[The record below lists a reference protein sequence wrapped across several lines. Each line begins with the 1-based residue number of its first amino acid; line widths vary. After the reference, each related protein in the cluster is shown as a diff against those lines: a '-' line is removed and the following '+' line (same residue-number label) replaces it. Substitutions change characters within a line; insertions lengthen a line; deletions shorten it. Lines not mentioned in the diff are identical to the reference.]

1 MRPQKSSD
9 AKQLQQISNANLL
22 EEAGHSRFVKRSIL
36 FLAAVLFIFLIWSMF
51 TNVDEVATSY
61 GDIQP
66 VLDVQTVQHLE
77 GGIVTAVFVKNS
89 EEVKVGQVLMKLNAE
104 QNQAELNKAES
115 REMSLRL
122 DNARLQAFINRVP
135 VEQVNWKE
143 KIKNSQ
149 YDSSVHAKKIQELIK
164 EDENLLRQQNND
176 RASQAKIL
184 QEKILQGQAKLQQ
197 LQGEKQSAE
206 KQLELFVK
214 QENMYATLSPKGYV
228 SEKDYL
234 DAQHKTL
241 NTRGDI
247 KRITSEIQAA
257 ESVVQQSQDELTKLD
272 STLNKAA
279 LQEANQIDQDLL
291 ETHHTIERLTDAN
304 KRLTITAPIDG
315 IVKGL
320 TALPGTV
327 IAPGDSVMEIVPTQG
342 DMMAQCRVSPRDVGH
357 ISVGDPADI
366 KVTSY
371 EFARYG
377 SIKGKVTEISA
388 STFLTKEGQPYYKA
402 KVSLSQNYVGND
414 PKQNILKPGMTV
426 QVDII
431 TGKKSIMSYFLKPIT
446 RALDTAFR
454 ER

>member
-9 AKQLQQISNANLL
+9 VKQLQQISNANLL
-22 EEAGHSRFVKRSIL
+22 EEAGHSRFVKRSIF
-36 FLAAVLFIFLIWSMF
+36 FLAGLLFVFLIWSML

-66 VLDVQTVQHLE
+66 VQDVQTVQHLE

-89 EEVKVGQVLMKLNAE
+89 EEVKVGQVLLKLNSE
-104 QNQAELNKAES
+104 PNQAELNKIQS
-115 REMSLRL
+115 REVSLRL
-122 DNARLQAFINRVP
+122 DNARLQAFIKKTP
-135 VEQVNWKE
+135 IDQVDWKE
-143 KIKNSQ
+143 KIRNTR
-149 YDSSVHAKKIQELIK
+149 YDSSAHEKKIQELIK

-184 QEKILQGQAKLQQ
+184 QEKILQGKAKLTQVTN
-197 LQGEKQSAE
+197 EKQSAE
-206 KQLELFVK
+206 KKLELYEK
-214 QENMYATLSPKGYV
+214 QEKMYATLSPKGYV

-241 NTRGDI
+241 NTRADI
-247 KRITSEIQAA
+247 QRMTSEIQGAQ
-257 ESVVQQSQDELTKLD
+257 SVVTEAQDELKKLD

-279 LQEANQIDQDLL
+279 LEEANKIDQDLL
-291 ETHHTIERLTDAN
+291 ETHHTIERLQEAN
-304 KRLTITAPIDG
+304 KRLTITAPVQG

-327 IAPGDSVMEIVPTQG
+327 VAPGDTIMEIVPTEG
-342 DMMAQCRVSPRDVGH
+342 DMLAQCRVSPRDVGH
-357 ISVGDPADI
+357 ISVGDSAEI

-377 SIKGKVTEISA
+377 SIQGKVIEISA
-388 STFLTKEGQPYYKA
+388 STFQTKEGQPYYKA
-402 KVSLSQNYVGND
+402 KVSLAQNYVGHD
-414 PKQNILKPGMTV
+414 PKQNHLKPGMTV

-446 RALDTAFR
+446 RALDTAFK